1 MRGILVIGV
10 LMVIVGLVALAVPSF
25 TYFTTER
32 VADVGFFQIDVSR
45 PHTIII
51 NPIVG
56 GLILLAGAVLIFA
69 GSSKASS

>member
-1 MRGILVIGV
+1 MIGILLLV
-10 LMVIVGLVALAVPSF
+10 LGAVALAVPSF

-32 VADVGFFQIDVSR
+32 VVDVGFFKIDVSR

-56 GLILLAGAVLIFA
+56 GVMLLAGVVLVIA
-69 GSSKASS
+69 GARRAAP